1 MYHFSA
7 NLTFQQETTNGDST
21 KNGHTTRRPI
31 FSTNALGGNR
41 RTAADRIALLAE
53 LAGEIL
59 DNPDRLAE
67 HICVAGEEA
76 IRTAT
81 RLGQL
86 LRSGPS
92 DGTGG
97 TVPTSTPRGT
107 PSLPVMPPYHGH
119 RPSPEP
125 SVAHQQHRIP
135 HLPPIAEISL
145 SELPFKHQGMLRS
158 HEAAS
163 VNGSYERLE
172 FLGDAYLEI
181 IASRLI
187 YSRFPHLGAGRM
199 SQVRELLIKNET
211 LAEYAVHYGFD
222 KQAKIP
228 RSHKE
233 NGKLW
238 IKTMGD
244 IFEAYVAAIVLADT
258 EHGFQVAENWLADL
272 WAPKLLQQNVS
283 TKWCRDAKPELA
295 RRIMGKNIK
304 VSYTDEG
311 EPETSNDGKRYF
323 LVGVYLTGWGW
334 SNQHLGSGRGLNK
347 VEAGTNAAVAALAN
361 TPLIDEI
368 AAVKQAYDAQVKEQR
383 ARDDNKLEPNITI
396 K

>member
-1 MYHFSA
+1 LYHFSA

-53 LAGEIL
+53 LTGELL
-59 DNPDRLAE
+59 DNPDRVAE
-67 HICVAGEEA
+67 DIGVAGEEA
-76 IRTAT
+76 VRTAT

-86 LRSGPS
+86 LRSGLS
-92 DGTGG
+92 NGVGD
-97 TVPTSTPRGT
+97 TVTSSSLPGTST
-107 PSLPVMPPYHGH
+107 LPAIPAFHGH
-119 RPSPEP
+119 RPSPKP
-125 SVAHQQHRIP
+125 SVAHQPHIIP
-135 HLPPIAEISL
+135 PLPPIADTSL

-158 HEAAS
+158 HEATS

-199 SQVRELLIKNET
+199 SQVREMLIKNET
-211 LAEYAVHYGFD
+211 LAEYAVQYGFD

-228 RSHKE
+228 RSHQE
-233 NGKLW
+233 SGKLW

-244 IFEAYVAAIVLADT
+244 IFEAYVAAVILANTKD
-258 EHGFQVAENWLADL
+258 GFPIAENWLTDL
-272 WAPKLLQQNVS
+272 WTPKLLEQNIAPKS
-283 TKWCRDAKPELA
+283 CADAKPELA

-304 VSYTDEG
+304 VSYLDEG
-311 EPETSNDGKRYF
+311 GPEMSNDGKRYF
-323 LVGVYLTGWGW
+323 HIGVYLTGWGW
-334 SNQHLGSGRGLNK
+334 SNQLLGSGRGLNK
-347 VEAGTNAAVAALAN
+347 VEAGTNAAMAALAN

-368 AAVKQAYDAQVKEQR
+368 AAVKQAYDARVKEQR
-383 ARDDNKLEPNITI
+383 ARESKIEPNSTI